1 MTLNNFLGD
10 FSKIFD
16 SEIKQKAGKVFQVTG
31 QTNCLFYFK
40 ERKSG
45 HQNWGITKNV
55 IDRLREEN
63 FPWFL
68 LLLSSPPY
76 ANYFLTSDNVEH
88 YIKNK
93 WTLNKDGDYKT
104 ATTFP
109 GENEFSSVEQLK
121 SKIEK

>member
-1 MTLNNFLGD
+1 
-10 FSKIFD
+10 
-16 SEIKQKAGKVFQVTG
+16 
-31 QTNCLFYFK
+31 
-40 ERKSG
+40 
-45 HQNWGITKNV
+45 V